1 MMREFKRTVIVFIAL
16 SIVTGLIYPLAV
28 TGAAR
33 LLFPRQAGGSLLLA
47 GGKTVGSELI
57 GQSFTR
63 PEYFHGRPS
72 AVNCDAAGSGASNL
86 GPSNAKF
93 LDQVKG
99 RVEQVRR
106 ENGLSPSAPV
116 PADLVLASGSGLDP
130 DITPRAALLQAAR
143 VARACGLSTADVER
157 LVRERTEPPQF
168 GLWGQPRVN
177 VVKLNRALDAMSQG
191 RTP

>member
-1 MMREFKRTVIVFIAL
+1 MMRELKRALAVFIAL
-16 SIVTGLIYPLAV
+16 SIATGLIYPLAI

-33 LLFPRQAGGSLLLA
+33 LLFPRQAGGSLLVA

-57 GQSFTR
+57 GQAFTR
-63 PEYFHGRPS
+63 PDYFHGRPS
-72 AVNCDAAGSGASNL
+72 AVDCDAAGSGASNL
-86 GPSNAKF
+86 GPSSAK
-93 LDQVKG
+93 LVDQARG

-106 ENGLSPSAPV
+106 ENGLLPSALV
-116 PADLVLASGSGLDP
+116 PADLALASGSGLDP

-143 VARACGLSTADVER
+143 VARARGLSTADVVR
-157 LVRERTEPPQF
+157 LVRERIERPQF

-177 VVKLNRALDAMSQG
+177 VVKLNRALDAMSRG